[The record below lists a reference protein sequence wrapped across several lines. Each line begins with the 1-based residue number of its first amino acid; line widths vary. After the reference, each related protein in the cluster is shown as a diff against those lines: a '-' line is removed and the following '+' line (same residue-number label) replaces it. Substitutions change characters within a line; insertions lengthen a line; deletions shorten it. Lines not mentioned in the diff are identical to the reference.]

1 MQNIIDTLS
10 AFLADPV
17 VSFVGYAISFIAGII
32 AIVQYFGK
40 SEAEEKVKALKI
52 ELIEI
57 QRKTKNENTVN
68 QGEKSQYFQENSGPV
83 SIKIED
89 K

>member
-17 VSFVGYAISFIAGII
+17 VSSVGYIISFIAGII

-57 QRKTKNENTVN
+57 QKKIKNENTVN